1 MVTTELKTI
10 NQNSTAANINE
21 NFIAISDKINGVVD
35 ELNYMNLFRLVGTTT
50 STTIKSDFAILN
62 VNEGRIWTDLD
73 SSGYQFLEETY
84 KNGDYILKTRNGL
97 PLKIQGPTSGAFKPQ
112 SAANGVLTWS
122 YQADPGGST
131 SISTPL
137 PNTSASGSNIYA
149 QKVEISSSSSQ
160 TFNLGTTNAEV
171 VPIITCYTKN
181 SSTSYGPQIE
191 VDIDIASSTNVFTI
205 NFPALSFSYVAI
217 IR

>member
-1 MVTTELKTI
+1 MITTELKTI
-10 NQNSTAANINE
+10 SETSTITNINE

-50 STTIKSDFAILN
+50 STTIKSHFAILN
-62 VNEGRIWTDLD
+62 VNEGRIWTGLA

-122 YQADPGGST
+122 YQADPGWT
-131 SISTPL
+131 ASISF
-137 PNTSASGSNIYA
+137 PNTSASGSNTYA
-149 QKVEISSSSSQ
+149 QKVEIPSSTSSTLS
-160 TFNLGTTNAEV
+160 LASANAAA
-171 VPIITCYTKN
+171 VPTITCYTKN

-191 VDIDIASSTNVFTI
+191 VDTNITFSTSVFTI
-205 NFPALSFSYVAI
+205 NFPALSFDYVAI